1 LAFQSLH
8 TDACQPAT
16 LADEEIGKN
25 DSVKSELDNNEVL
38 AADAL
43 LVERCIQGEVAAWE
57 SLYRKCHTPLCTSI
71 RIRLGR
77 LGSDAQLVDE
87 LAARVWYLLVA
98 KDGEQLTK
106 YRMHRKSILTFIRLL
121 ARRVITDYFRTERR
135 RMKNEFS
142 SLIEKKH
149 SEIVTHAET
158 LPLLWTEFLALL
170 TPRERQFC
178 FEYLQV
184 SPDDRRIEID
194 DRYSPANIWQ
204 LTRRI
209 YKKFLSYI
217 GPAG

>member
-1 LAFQSLH
+1 LAFQPLH

-16 LADEEIGKN
+16 LAGGEIGEN
-25 DSVKSELDNNEVL
+25 DSVKSELDDNDVL
-38 AADAL
+38 AADAI

-57 SLYRKCHTPLCTSI
+57 SLYHKCHAPLCTSI

-142 SLIEKKH
+142 SLIEKKR

-194 DRYSPANIWQ
+194 DGYSPANIWQ